1 MSYKNL
7 LLSFLLGGSLFVAI
21 YYVANI
27 LKNPD
32 LSAIISL
39 LPLSII
45 CCYIIKDLEILK
57 KYTIL
62 IIPTILITA
71 LVAFLL
77 YVALKLNINKYIT
90 ITLALLIWIVL
101 QYIRVRFIRFKNI

>member
-45 CCYIIKDLEILK
+45 CCYIITK
-57 KYTIL
+57 
-62 IIPTILITA
+62 
-71 LVAFLL
+71 
-77 YVALKLNINKYIT
+77 
-90 ITLALLIWIVL
+90 
-101 QYIRVRFIRFKNI
+101 RFIIKQCFI